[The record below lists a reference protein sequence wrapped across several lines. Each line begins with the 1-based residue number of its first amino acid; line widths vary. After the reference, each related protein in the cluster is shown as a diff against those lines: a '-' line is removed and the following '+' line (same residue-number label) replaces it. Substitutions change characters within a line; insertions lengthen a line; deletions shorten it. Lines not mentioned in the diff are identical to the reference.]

1 MHTYLL
7 FVGGSLARFVSNL
20 SWIVLTSSVVYTTAN
35 SVFNIYVRISMK
47 STPSISAGND
57 NLISLLKE
65 FLLCGFPQVS
75 LYLVFVTVLPGEKRF
90 YCLTWQLAM
99 KNIMGLQMLWDG
111 NSWCSIDITFKRQT
125 MRHFHS
131 RIIVHSYINFSLIQR
146 ISIGMNMRG
155 VVFLLRGK

>member
-1 MHTYLL
+1 
-7 FVGGSLARFVSNL
+7 
-20 SWIVLTSSVVYTTAN
+20 
-35 SVFNIYVRISMK
+35 MK

-75 LYLVFVTVLPGEKRF
+75 LYLVFLTVLPGEKRF

-99 KNIMGLQMLWDG
+99 KNIMGLQMLLDG